1 MSVPKQTSMDEI
13 KFELL
18 ENGLDFIASGL
29 DFVSRGATK
38 SDLKYGVLHLWSGIE
53 LVLKAR
59 LQHED
64 WKLLFPSPDKAD
76 ENRYK
81 SGDFWSVGFDV
92 CLSRLEE
99 ECGID
104 ISDEA
109 VNKLYAIRVRRNR
122 LEHFA
127 IVDTKVAIESVAA
140 QALGVLL
147 DFISDA
153 FEDSSLSDH
162 EKDLLLRIRE
172 RLTEFDAFTK
182 SRIAEIS
189 TDSDGRRTEF
199 TNSIECPC
207 CFQHTLLA
215 DVNVECMFCGYRAS
229 AEDAANF
236 FISQHQIRR
245 SIYFCPECD
254 NKTVIDLGAAGNAA
268 PATQFVCFGCGT
280 DWDEG
285 SLEECPL
292 CQGLEY
298 RSYMTPMGC
307 GDCFR
312 GYVAQD
318 NT

>member
-1 MSVPKQTSMDEI
+1 MDEI
-13 KFELL
+13 RFELL

-29 DFVSRGATK
+29 DNIARGATK
-38 SDLKYGVLHLWSGIE
+38 SDLKYGVLHLFSGIE

-59 LQHED
+59 LQQED
-64 WKLLFPSPDKAD
+64 WRLLFPDQAKAD
-76 ENRYK
+76 ENSYK
-81 SGDFWSVGFDV
+81 AGNFRSIGLAD
-92 CLSRLEE
+92 CLQRLEE
-99 ECGID
+99 ECGIE
-104 ISDEA
+104 ISDEGIE
-109 VNKLYAIRVRRNR
+109 KLDAIRIRRNR

-153 FEDSSLSDH
+153 FEDSSVSDH
-162 EKDLLLRIRE
+162 EKELLLRIRE
-172 RLTEFDAFTK
+172 RLSEFDAFTK
-182 SRIAEIS
+182 DRLAEIS
-189 TDSDGRRTEF
+189 ADSNGRRREF

-207 CFQHTLLA
+207 CLQQTLLA
-215 DVNVECMFCGYRAS
+215 DVSVVCIFCGYRAS

-236 FISQHQIRR
+236 FVSQHQIRR
-245 SIYFCPECD
+245 TIYFCPDCD
-254 NKTVIDLGAAGNAA
+254 NETVIDLGAAGNAA
-268 PATQFVCFGCGT
+268 PATQFVCFGCGIK
-280 DWDEG
+280 WDEG

-298 RSYMTPMGC
+298 RDSMTPMGC